1 MLDLAIEAVSAASAD
16 AIALIAE
23 LDDELRRRYETEEV
37 HGLSPR
43 DVEDPETTFLIGRI
57 AGEAVACGAVRRLNT
72 TTGEVKR
79 MFVRPA
85 YRGQGFSRLI
95 LVALERD
102 ASRRGIKTL
111 RLETGTLQPEAIALY
126 QSAGHTGIPLYGE
139 FVGNLRSRCFEKV
152 LR

>member
-1 MLDLAIEAVSAASAD
+1 MADLAIEAVSANSAD

-23 LDDELRRRYETEEV
+23 LDEELRRRYPTDKV
-37 HGLSPR
+37 YGLSPR

-57 AGEAVACGAVRRLNT
+57 AGEVVACGAVRRLDT

-85 YRGQGFSRLI
+85 YRRQGLSRLI
-95 LVALERD
+95 LTALEED
-102 ASRRGIKTL
+102 ASRRGIRTL

-126 QSAGHTGIPLYGE
+126 QSAGYTAVPLYGE
-139 FVGNLRSRCFEKV
+139 FVGNLRSLCFEKV